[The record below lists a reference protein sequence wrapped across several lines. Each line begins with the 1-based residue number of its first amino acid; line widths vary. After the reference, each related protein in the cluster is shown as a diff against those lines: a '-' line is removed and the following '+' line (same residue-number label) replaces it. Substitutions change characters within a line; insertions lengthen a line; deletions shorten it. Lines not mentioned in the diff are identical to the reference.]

1 MKSVN
6 DKVIDDVTVVQL
18 LISEPHF
25 NRRNSL
31 TYKKITMEADGKF
44 PISKIKAQLLRDDDV
59 GRVSAKAV
67 ELIAACSALFVNDLA
82 RSAMSTTE
90 ASHTRKRKSSSKTNT
105 AAKDVTLVTLAQIK
119 KSVKTQKEYSFLEGV
134 LDGVTEKSAFHY
146 DTAAAKKRK
155 RLEDNQKT
163 KPKNNSRKKTKAASK
178 MPAEATATGS
188 DGKNAVE
195 NRALREAI
203 ETSVTTQ
210 NTHGH
215 NKEIIE
221 DDDDYDD

>member
-1 MKSVN
+1 M
-6 DKVIDDVTVVQL
+6 
-18 LISEPHF
+18 
-25 NRRNSL
+25 
-31 TYKKITMEADGKF
+31 DGKF

-67 ELIAACSALFVNDLA
+67 ELIAACSALFVSDLA
-82 RSAMSTTE
+82 RSAMSNAE
-90 ASHTRKRKSSSKTNT
+90 ASHARKKKSSSKTNT

-178 MPAEATATGS
+178 LPAEVTATGS

-203 ETSVTTQ
+203 ETSVTSQ
-210 NTHGH
+210 NTLG
-215 NKEIIE
+215 NNREIIE

>member
-1 MKSVN
+1 MS
-6 DKVIDDVTVVQL
+6 IL
-18 LISEPHF
+18 LLSKLTRCYCLLFSEPQF
-25 NRRNSL
+25 QSTEFLNL
-31 TYKKITMEADGKF
+31 TMEADGKF

-82 RSAMSTTE
+82 RSAMSNAE
-90 ASHTRKRKSSSKTNT
+90 ASHARKKKSSSKTNT
-105 AAKDVTLVTLAQIK
+105 ASKDVTLVTLAQIK
-119 KSVKTQKEYSFLEGV
+119 ESVKTQKEYSFLEGV

-178 MPAEATATGS
+178 LPAEATSGS

-203 ETSVTTQ
+203 ETSVTSQ
-210 NTHGH
+210 NTLG
-215 NKEIIE
+215 NNREIVE